1 MKINNKDISVEE
13 LVNNL
18 NPRSN
23 LANSNF
29 FYLSDNQLQIL
40 KKYGFIVEN
49 YTNVKTLIFDIE
61 NYLNDNYDNYPYDL
75 EYVAS
80 GLSEY
85 NYYHTTN
92 K

>member
-13 LVNNL
+13 LVNDL

-23 LANSNF
+23 LVSNNF

-40 KKYGFIVEN
+40 KKYGFAV
-49 YTNVKTLIFDIE
+49 E

-75 EYVAS
+75 EDVVS

-85 NYYHTTN
+85 NYYHNTN